1 MAEGDLDGG
10 PSNSEKRDARV
21 NISRMA
27 GSSVLSKWLERSPLM
42 SYPRPWCGK
51 LTRIK
56 SWTGCPGLG

>member
-21 NISRMA
+21 NISQMA

-42 SYPRPWCGK
+42 LYPRPW
-51 LTRIK
+51 
-56 SWTGCPGLG
+56 